1 MDVRRG
7 VAECG
12 CAAQKLAESVCTG
25 KSIADKYKI
34 TGNCL
39 GRCERVAL
47 STHARAADGRC
58 DLLHPRCCHCSTAA
72 RSRRY
77 M

>member
-34 TGNCL
+34 TGN
-39 GRCERVAL
+39 
-47 STHARAADGRC
+47 
-58 DLLHPRCCHCSTAA
+58 
-72 RSRRY
+72 
-77 M
+77 